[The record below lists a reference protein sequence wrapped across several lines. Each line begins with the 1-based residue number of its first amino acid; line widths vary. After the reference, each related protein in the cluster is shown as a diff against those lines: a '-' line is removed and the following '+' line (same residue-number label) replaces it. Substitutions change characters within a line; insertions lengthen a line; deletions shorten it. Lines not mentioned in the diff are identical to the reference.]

1 MLSMTGFGQGEA
13 GLSHGKARVEL
24 RAVNHRFL
32 DLRVRAPAS
41 ALDSPVC
48 G

>member
-32 DLRVRAPAS
+32 DLRVRAPRLPAT
-41 ALDSPVC
+41 AQFAV
-48 G
+48 